1 MDEVTA
7 PRGNK
12 ESGQNL
18 FRQFEDT
25 QGKLFVAVN
34 KPKVIPVVREECCPN
49 PPRAEGNENIIE
61 QSRHLGSPAS
71 VFFLNRCDDRGCLGP
86 ISKGWANDSTRALHW
101 TDEFLYQ
108 APGATILG
116 VDIQLIGD
124 NGRQKGGRKE

>member
-49 PPRAEGNENIIE
+49 PPRAEGNENII
-61 QSRHLGSPAS
+61 G
-71 VFFLNRCDDRGCLGP
+71 NRTGGLESYR
-86 ISKGWANDSTRALHW
+86 AN
-101 TDEFLYQ
+101 
-108 APGATILG
+108 G
-116 VDIQLIGD
+116 VD
-124 NGRQKGGRKE
+124 